1 MAVILGNKKIS
12 NRLLTWYV
20 FFGIFLLSVV
30 LAFLT
35 ANTGAS
41 DLGGLFF
48 GFSLVSLIG
57 YTYIFIC
64 LLIASAAQK
73 KGRNYQSF
81 LILSLILGPIIM
93 GFVVA
98 VIGDKNTSSQR
109 DTKEDLTDDQRKC
122 KYCAELIKKDA
133 IFCKH
138 CKNNLN

>member
-1 MAVILGNKKIS
+1 MPVKIGNKEIS
-12 NRLLTWYV
+12 NRLLTWYI
-20 FFGIFLLSVV
+20 FFGSFLFSVV

-41 DLGGLFF
+41 DFGGLFF

-98 VIGDKNTSSQR
+98 VMATP
-109 DTKEDLTDDQRKC
+109 
-122 KYCAELIKKDA
+122 KD
-133 IFCKH
+133 
-138 CKNNLN
+138 

>member
-1 MAVILGNKKIS
+1 MAVILGNKIS

-109 DTKEDLTDDQRKC
+109 DTKEDLTENQKIC
-122 KYCAELIKKDA
+122 KYCAEYVKKDA